1 MKGSPE
7 TSMTAAG
14 AAAAAPRLD
23 RQFVEEHR
31 LVERYLDDKLTLKS
45 KLDLESWCRANPAFL
60 DELRLAKHV
69 AAGLRLLEACGWP
82 PDLRE
87 PPPPWWRTIYF
98 TIGLVLG
105 CVALAFAGVAL
116 YAQNV
121 ALRGETN
128 REHALATRG
137 SLTAATTHRALHVA
151 PDHVAGVG
159 GALVRIDHGAPE
171 LIDLAIDMRY
181 SREYRFR
188 LFVDKRE
195 QGRALVLDSQLKDS
209 NGDLKI
215 AFNSSGM
222 ATGAYDV
229 RIEGEPARGNPI
241 PEGWFVIDVR

>member
-1 MKGSPE
+1 MKGSTEP
-7 TSMTAAG
+7 SMPAAG
-14 AAAAAPRLD
+14 AVAAAPRLD
-23 RQFVEEHR
+23 RKFVEEHQ
-31 LVERYLDDKLTLKS
+31 LVERYLDDKLPFKA

-60 DELRLAKHV
+60 DELRLAEH
-69 AAGLRLLEACGWP
+69 ATAGLRLLEACGRP

-87 PPPPWWRTIYF
+87 PPPPWWRTVYF
-98 TIGLVLG
+98 TVGLVLA

-121 ALRGETN
+121 ALRSDTN
-128 REHALATRG
+128 REHALTTRG
-137 SLTAATTHRALHVA
+137 TLTAATTHRAMRVA
-151 PDHVAGVG
+151 PDHVAGLG
-159 GALVRIDHGAPE
+159 GALVHIDHGAPD
-171 LIDLAIDMRY
+171 LIELAIDMGY

-222 ATGAYDV
+222 SAGAYDV
-229 RIEGEPARGNPI
+229 RIEAEPTRGDPI
-241 PEGWFVIDVR
+241 PEGWFVLDVR